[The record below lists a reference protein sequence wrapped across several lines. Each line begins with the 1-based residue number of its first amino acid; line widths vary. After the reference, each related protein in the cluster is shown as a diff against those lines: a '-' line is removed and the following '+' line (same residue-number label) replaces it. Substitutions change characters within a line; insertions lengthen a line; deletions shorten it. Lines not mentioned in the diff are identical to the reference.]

1 VIFLI
6 KSQITQC
13 NSKELTMAAER
24 FEDSP
29 EHEDW
34 IQETGGSD
42 EAYSRYYQK
51 WERRVRNKK

>member
-1 VIFLI
+1 M
-6 KSQITQC
+6 S
-13 NSKELTMAAER
+13 NGS

-42 EAYSRYYQK
+42 SRRQEYYEK
-51 WERRVRNKK
+51 WERRNR

>member
-1 VIFLI
+1 
-6 KSQITQC
+6 
-13 NSKELTMAAER
+13 MAAER